1 MTDAQREI
9 YQVIDG
15 WWNKFGFGPS
25 IDDIMR
31 ITGDK
36 GRGNVHRKIRS
47 LLRAGHLKGLPNRAR
62 SVRPAYLRVYKIE
75 PEDS

>member
-25 IDDIMR
+25 IDDIMG

-36 GRGNVHRKIRS
+36 GRGNVHRVIKILCDTGICKRT
-47 LLRAGHLKGLPNRAR
+47 KGRAR
-62 SVRPAYLRVYKIE
+62 SVRPSYLRVRDI
-75 PEDS
+75 D

>member
-15 WWNKFGFGPS
+15 WWNKFGYGPA
-25 IDDIMR
+25 IDNIMM

-36 GRGNVHRKIRS
+36 GRGNVHRKIRA
-47 LLRAGHLKGLPNRAR
+47 LVKAGHLKGLPHMAR
-62 SVRPAYLRVYKIE
+62 SVRPAYLKVYKVE
-75 PEDS
+75 S

>member
-15 WWNKFGFGPS
+15 WWNKFGYGPS
-25 IDDIMR
+25 IDNIMM

-36 GRGNVHRKIRS
+36 GRGNVHRKIKA
-47 LLRAGHLKGLPNRAR
+47 LVKAGHLKGLPHMAR
-62 SVRPAYLRVYKIE
+62 SVRPSYLKVYKIE
-75 PEDS
+75 S

>member
-15 WWNKFGFGPS
+15 WWNKFGYGPS
-25 IDDIMR
+25 IDNIMM

-36 GRGNVHRKIRS
+36 GRGNVHRKIKA
-47 LLRAGHLKGLPNRAR
+47 LVKAGHLKGLPHMAR
-62 SVRPAYLRVYKIE
+62 SVRPSYLKVYKVE
-75 PEDS
+75 S